1 MDKIRILV
9 AEDIEATISL
19 YKKAIT
25 EQYFEKQFA
34 KDGRQALMVYQEWKP
49 DILLLD
55 IKMPEITGI
64 DLLQIIRDKLGDR
77 HTTIIMST
85 SESTMDDVKKCAA
98 FGIEG
103 YILKPFKVK
112 KLEEQI
118 LTGFAKK
125 RPDLA
130 NVILELKKS
139 LEETPLV
146 EALPQEEQ
154 SSQKEP
160 VKQEEQPE

>member
-25 EQYFEKQFA
+25 DQYFEKQFA
-34 KDGRQALMVYQEWKP
+34 KDGKQALLIYQEWKP
-49 DILLLD
+49 DVLLLD
-55 IKMPEITGI
+55 IKMPEISGV
-64 DLLQIIRDKLGDR
+64 DLLQIIREKLGDR
-77 HTTIIMST
+77 QTAIIMST

-103 YILKPFKVK
+103 YILKPFKIK

-118 LTGFAKK
+118 LAGYAKK
-125 RPDLA
+125 RPDIA
-130 NVILELKKS
+130 NVILELKKT
-139 LEETPLV
+139 LEETPH
-146 EALPQEEQ
+146 EEILNPGA
-154 SSQKEP
+154 STE
-160 VKQEEQPE
+160 